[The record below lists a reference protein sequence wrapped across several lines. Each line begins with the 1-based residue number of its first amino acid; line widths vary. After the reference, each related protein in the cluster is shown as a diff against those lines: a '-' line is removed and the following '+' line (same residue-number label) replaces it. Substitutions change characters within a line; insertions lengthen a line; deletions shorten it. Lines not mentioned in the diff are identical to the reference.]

1 MKRDSILFYYSF
13 YEAAQQLG
21 QKARLRLYDSILEVS
36 FSDYESI
43 EELEKFCNEVA
54 SKLKDSRM
62 LFAHFSLIKP
72 HLINSGKLSLNGRK
86 GGGQLKNTNAKKR
99 PKNEQEEKEI
109 GRERERE
116 REREME
122 REMEKSEWIS

>member
-1 MKRDSILFYYSF
+1 MTRDSILFYYSF

-36 FSDYESI
+36 FSAYESV
-43 EELEKFCNEVA
+43 EELEKICNEVA

-62 LFAHFSLIKP
+62 LFAQFTLIKP

-99 PKNEQEEKEI
+99 PKNEQEEKDVDK
-109 GRERERE
+109 
-116 REREME
+116 
-122 REMEKSEWIS
+122 EKDEEKEKGDKKWGIH